1 MKYFKFLE
9 QFMEKDKQ
17 KKHQK
22 KDSPDEL
29 QKANKNDTP
38 DSSPE
43 NDEQQ
48 VMVSLTYEDYDQLEK
63 QLEALRAEVEEQKD
77 GWLRTRADFENY
89 KKRVQR
95 DASRS
100 YQDAMSS
107 VLKLFLTVSDDLE
120 RAIKNKPEEDQIE
133 GWINGIKLIDQKL
146 MNQMKNLG
154 VERLIIK
161 PGEVFDPNIH
171 EAITQEEN
179 PDFEE
184 GQIIDVVQP
193 GYKISDRIIRPA
205 MVRVAK

>member
-1 MKYFKFLE
+1 
-9 QFMEKDKQ
+9 MEKDKQ
-17 KKHQK
+17 KKHQEKDPADKLK
-22 KDSPDEL
+22 KGNENNASDP
-29 QKANKNDTP
+29 N
-38 DSSPE
+38 PE
-43 NDEQQ
+43 NEEPQ
-48 VMVSLTYEDYDQLEK
+48 VMVSLTFNEYDQLEK
-63 QLEALRAEVEEQKD
+63 ELESLRTEVEEQKD

-120 RAIKNKPEEDQIE
+120 RAIKNKPEEHQLD
-133 GWINGIKLIDQKL
+133 GWVNGIKLIDQKL
-146 MNQMKNLG
+146 VNQMKNLG
-154 VERLIIK
+154 VERLEVK

-171 EAITQEEN
+171 EAITQEEH

-193 GYKISDRIIRPA
+193 GYKITDRIIRPA

>member
-1 MKYFKFLE
+1 
-9 QFMEKDKQ
+9 MEKDKH
-17 KKHQK
+17 KKHQE
-22 KDSPDEL
+22 KDPADKL
-29 QKANKNDTP
+29 NKGNENNASDP
-38 DSSPE
+38 NPE
-43 NDEQQ
+43 NEEPQ
-48 VMVSLTYEDYDQLEK
+48 VMVSLTFDDYDQLEK
-63 QLEALRAEVEEQKD
+63 ELESLRTEVEEQKD

-120 RAIKNKPEEDQIE
+120 RAIKNKPEEDQLD
-133 GWINGIKLIDQKL
+133 GWVNGIKLIDQKL
-146 MNQMKNLG
+146 VNQMKNLG
-154 VERLIIK
+154 VERLEVK

-171 EAITQEEN
+171 EAITQEEH
-179 PDFEE
+179 PDYEE

-193 GYKISDRIIRPA
+193 GYKITDRIIRPA

>member
-1 MKYFKFLE
+1 
-9 QFMEKDKQ
+9 MEKDKQ
-17 KKHQK
+17 KKHQEKDPADKLK
-22 KDSPDEL
+22 KGKENNASE
-29 QKANKNDTP
+29 
-38 DSSPE
+38 SSAEKEEP
-43 NDEQQ
+43 Q
-48 VMVSLTYEDYDQLEK
+48 VMVSLTFNEYDQLEK
-63 QLEALRAEVEEQKD
+63 ELESLRTEVEEQKD

-120 RAIKNKPEEDQIE
+120 RAIKNKPEEDQLD
-133 GWINGIKLIDQKL
+133 GWVNGIKLIDQKL
-146 MNQMKNLG
+146 VNQMKNLG
-154 VERLIIK
+154 VERLAVE

-171 EAITQEEN
+171 EAITQEEH
-179 PDFEE
+179 PDYEE

-193 GYKISDRIIRPA
+193 GYKISDRVIRPA